1 MSNKYT
7 FETDDKNE
15 FLYAVHGIDFLLVMY
30 EFDQWLRAEAKYG
43 YDRYSPEELELLRK
57 VREEF
62 LDSIRERGL
71 SLDMLS

>member
-1 MSNKYT
+1 MSNKYI

-15 FLYAVHGIDFLLVMY
+15 FLYAVHGLDFLLVMH

-43 YDRYSPEELELLRK
+43 YNNYSEEELELLRK
-57 VREEF
+57 VRGEF
-62 LDSIRERGL
+62 LDMLDARGL